1 MTKIGKAIAS
11 LTLIFLATTGVV
23 SGQIQSAER
32 QNEAL
37 RNVEKFGR
45 ALLYITNSY
54 LDTTNS
60 SALTDKAISEM
71 LSTLDPHSVYI
82 PAKDVKKANEQLD
95 ASFEGVGIEFAIIN
109 DTLTV
114 QAPIQGGPCESVG
127 IMAGDKIVWVDGT
140 YISGK
145 ELTNEKVQGYLRG
158 EKGTKV
164 SMKVVRK
171 GVSDTLFFNVTR
183 AMIPITSVDAAY
195 LVSEDVLYIRLSR
208 FAMTSMF
215 EVLEGFKLCKK
226 YPKGIILDLRG
237 NSGGYL
243 HIALQLSNLFLS
255 AGETILYTEGLNSPK
270 REEFANGKG
279 LYPTGPLVVLI
290 DEGSASASEIVAG
303 AMQDWDRA
311 TIIGRR
317 SFGKGL
323 VQQMFTLPDGAQM
336 RLTTAR
342 YHTPSGRVIQ
352 TPYQMGHR
360 EEYYKKSL
368 ERYLSGELY
377 GKDTLQYPDSLK
389 FKTLKKGRTVY
400 GGGGITPD
408 IFIPRDTTGISK
420 YYVALIN
427 RGLLTEFIN
436 KYYDS
441 HRDSLKAVYP
451 DFDTF
456 YAKYGLADELYNGLI
471 EYASEN
477 GLEYNEAEAQE
488 ARRLIDIRTKALIAR
503 SLFDM
508 NSYFKVINREDDPEF
523 KKALEVI
530 L

>member
-1 MTKIGKAIAS
+1 MTNFTKAVAVVAM
-11 LTLIFLATTGVV
+11 LLI
-23 SGQIQSAER
+23 SANGAFA
-32 QNEAL
+32 QNEGTIRQQEAL
-37 RNVEKFGR
+37 KNIDKFGR
-45 ALLYITNSY
+45 ALLHITNSY
-54 LDTTNS
+54 IDTTNS
-60 SALTDKAISEM
+60 DDLTDKAISEV
-71 LSTLDPHSVYI
+71 LSALDPHSVYI
-82 PAKDVKKANEQLD
+82 PAKDVQKANEQLD
-95 ASFEGVGIEFAIIN
+95 GSFEGVGIEFAIIN

-114 QAPIQGGPCESVG
+114 QGTIPGGPCESVG
-127 IMAGDKIVWVDGT
+127 VRAGDKFIYVDGE
-140 YISGK
+140 YISGST
-145 ELTNEKVQGYLRG
+145 LTNDKVHSYLRG
-158 EKGTKV
+158 PKGTKV
-164 SMKVVRK
+164 EIKALRK
-171 GVSDTLFFNVTR
+171 GVADTLLFNVTR
-183 AMIPITSVDAAY
+183 DKIPITSVDAAY
-195 LVSEDVLYIRLSR
+195 LVEEDLLYVKLSR
-208 FAMTSMF
+208 FALTSTR
-215 EVLEGFKLCKK
+215 EVLESMRLCKM

-243 HIALQLSNLFLS
+243 HIALQLCNLFLED
-255 AGETILYTEGLNSPK
+255 GQTILYTEGLNSP
-270 REEFANGKG
+270 RRDEVANGMGIYQKG
-279 LYPTGPLVVLI
+279 QLVVLI

-352 TPYQMGHR
+352 TPYQEGHR

-368 ERYLSGELY
+368 ERYLSGELF

-408 IFIPRDTTGISK
+408 IFIPRDTTGMSK
-420 YYVALIN
+420 YYIALIN
-427 RGLLTEFIN
+427 RGLMTEYLN
-436 KYYDS
+436 DYCDS
-441 HRDSLKAVYP
+441 HRDSLSAVYP

-456 YAKYGLADELYNGLI
+456 YAKYDLADNLFNGLI
-471 EYASEN
+471 EYASKN
-477 GLEYNEAEAQE
+477 GLEYNEAEALE
-488 ARRLIDIRTKALIAR
+488 ARRLIDIRNKALIAR
-503 SLFDM
+503 SLFDL
-508 NSYFKVINREDDPEF
+508 NGYFKVINREDDPEF